1 MADVEELRDFKKF
14 KENEFEKYLKGE
26 VDFSP
31 HKQDIDCF
39 VRDNNLRFKET
50 VSYIKKP
57 NLEEIDKKIN
67 EILTRKY
74 NIKDYVT
81 VSAVNF
87 QTNVESN
94 SKYFLYDK
102 DYCFETN
109 ERYYLAYITLIK
121 TFDYGLYFVFNG
133 NEFLFDFN
141 VRDIKLFDKFIKDF
155 KSGRLP
161 ISDDMLEKYGIKKYG
176 K

>member
-1 MADVEELRDFKKF
+1 MNKVYTDEMKLFIRENVKGITTYELTDLLNSVFGTNFKR
-14 KENEFEKYLKGE
+14 
-26 VDFSP
+26 
-31 HKQDIDCF
+31 KQ
-39 VRDNNLRFKET
+39 
-50 VSYIKKP
+50 IKC
-57 NLEEIDKKIN
+57 LI
-67 EILTRKY
+67 
-74 NIKDYVT
+74 
-81 VSAVNF
+81 
-87 QTNVESN
+87 
-94 SKYFLYDK
+94 YDK

-161 ISDDMLEKYGIKKYG
+161 INDDMLEKYGIKKYG